1 MLETP
6 DSRKCILIVD
16 DQPFIAKIIEFNL
29 DRARYWVEY
38 CRDAEAALI
47 RLKNAPPDLIISDIF
62 MPKVTGPE
70 LCQFVRNTLHL
81 TRLPIIM
88 LTSHGDAG
96 AAEESLNAGATAFM
110 TKPFSPREL
119 SAKIDELLVPSA
131 ADGHG

>member
-1 MLETP
+1 MPETS
-6 DSRKCILIVD
+6 DSRKYILIVD

-29 DRARYWVEY
+29 DRARYRVEY

-70 LCQFVRNTLHL
+70 LCRFVRETLNL
-81 TRLPIIM
+81 RCLPIIM
-88 LTSHGDAG
+88 LTSQGDAG

-119 SAKIDELLVPSA
+119 SAKIDELL
-131 ADGHG
+131 